1 MDGAR
6 GKVEAAPGGDH
17 YLKSVK
23 ISEAVVRRLPVYLR
37 FLKELLQRNVQTVS
51 SQDLGQKLDLNPAQI
66 RKDLAYFGEFGKKG
80 IGYDV
85 SYLIEKI
92 RHILKL
98 DQTIHVALVGAGN
111 LGRALSNYNAYLKD
125 NMKIVA
131 IFDAMPSKIGESI
144 NNLTVQPMH
153 EMLDTIRTLTVR
165 IGIITVPAAE
175 AQNVADQFVAAGV
188 EAILNFAP
196 ATIKVPNEVR
206 VHHADFTTELQS
218 LAYYLDKE

>member
-1 MDGAR
+1 M
-6 GKVEAAPGGDH
+6 
-17 YLKSVK
+17 KSPK

-37 FLKELLQRNVQTVS
+37 FLNELSKRNVQMVS

-85 SYLIEKI
+85 DYLIEKI
-92 RHILKL
+92 RQILKL
-98 DQTIHVALVGAGN
+98 DQLIPVALVGAGN
-111 LGRALSNYNAYLKD
+111 LGRALCNYNAYLKD

-131 IFDAMPSKIGESI
+131 VFDSSPDKIGERI
-144 NNLTVQPMH
+144 NNLTVLPMSALK
-153 EMLDTIRTLTVR
+153 ETIQANKVR
-165 IGIITVPAAE
+165 IGIITVPAME
-175 AQNVADQFVAAGV
+175 AQLVANQFVDAGV

-196 ATIKVPNEVR
+196 VIIKVPGNVR

-218 LAYYLDKE
+218 LAYYLD

>member
-1 MDGAR
+1 M
-6 GKVEAAPGGDH
+6 KTP
-17 YLKSVK
+17 K

-37 FLKELLQRNVQTVS
+37 YLHELTMQNVQTVS
-51 SQDLGQKLDLNPAQI
+51 SNDLGHKLDLNPAQI

-85 SYLIEKI
+85 MYLIEKI
-92 RHILKL
+92 RQILKL
-98 DQTIHVALVGAGN
+98 DQFIQVALVGAGN

-131 IFDAMPSKIGESI
+131 VFDSLSSKVGEKI
-144 NNLTVQPMH
+144 NNLTVQPMS
-153 EMLDTIRTLTVR
+153 ELGQTIQLLKIR

-175 AQNVADQFVAAGV
+175 AQHVANEFVKAGI

-196 ATIKVPNEVR
+196 TILKVPADVR
-206 VHHADFTTELQS
+206 IHYADFTTELQS
-218 LAYYLDKE
+218 LAFYLD

>member
-1 MDGAR
+1 M
-6 GKVEAAPGGDH
+6 KT
-17 YLKSVK
+17 LK

-37 FLKELLQRNVQTVS
+37 YLNELSKKSVHTVS

-85 SYLIEKI
+85 DYLIEKI
-92 RHILKL
+92 RQILKL
-98 DQTIHVALVGAGN
+98 DKVIPVALVGAGN
-111 LGRALSNYNAYLKD
+111 LGRALCNYNAYLKD

-131 IFDAMPSKIGESI
+131 VFDAHDSKIGESI
-144 NNLTVQPMH
+144 NNLKVKPMRDLKDAI
-153 EMLDTIRTLTVR
+153 MSLKVR
-165 IGIITVPAAE
+165 IGIITVPAVE
-175 AQNVADQFVAAGV
+175 AQNVANQFVEGGV

-196 ATIKVPNEVR
+196 IIIRVPNEIR

-218 LAYYLDKE
+218 LAYYLEEG